1 MASLFLSYS
10 SRDRSAA
17 ARIRDRLAAEGFAAL
32 YLDFDPDQ
40 GTPAGRSWERELY
53 AQLRKTDAL
62 IFLASAASVAS
73 RWCFAELSL
82 ARSLGKPVFP
92 LRLED
97 GAHLPL
103 LDDVQWVNLD
113 DGDEAFTRLLKGLR
127 RAGFDPTD
135 AFAWDSL
142 RPPYPGLEPF
152 APEDAAVFFGREREI
167 DRLLALLQPTLQR
180 SSGRFVAIVGPSGSG
195 KSSLLHAGLL
205 PRLQRLEQRWLLIPA
220 IVPGARPTD
229 ALAHGLARSLG
240 AHDCERS
247 AAEVK
252 ASLEHGAPA
261 LVELAHELARLS
273 GNRPSVL
280 VVVDQAEELLTRSGV
295 NEQKAF
301 LDLLRGALQDQSPL
315 WVVATMRSEFLSG
328 RPERAGLAEV
338 VDDSLVVEPLSRARL
353 PEVIHRPAQRAGLD
367 FAPGLAERMVD
378 ETTGGDALPLLAY
391 TLRELYQR
399 AGKDG
404 IVDVADYEAVGGV
417 IGALQRRADRV
428 LDDLTRRDRGEL
440 VLPTLMKLAAV
451 EGEREPTRRR
461 LAHRELDAEEQGVV
475 EAFVDARLL
484 TSATSDDGDTTVEV
498 AHEALLR
505 RWPPLRQAIE
515 DARSWLQMRS
525 ELERL
530 ASDWDHAGREESY
543 LLRGGRLDAIDEW
556 AEEHSGE
563 LTPEQREFLA
573 ASRRLASRELD
584 DARRSTRRL
593 RVLAAGLAA
602 LLLVALVAGGLALHS
617 NRRAEAQ
624 TRLALSRQ
632 LGAQADRLVGGRP
645 DTAVLAGLQSLS
657 LARDEPTP
665 QVPAGLISGLARLTH
680 RSRLLTGHT
689 DQVHEVA
696 FSGDGRLLA
705 SAGWDGTIRFWDGRS
720 GRPRGR
726 PLRARQGR
734 LTSIAFSPD
743 DRWIASGARD
753 GTLRLWD
760 VRSGR
765 PHGEPLLGHKN
776 AVNAVVFSPDGRL
789 LASASDDGTARLW
802 DVPSGRPRGKP
813 LTGHAEEVQ
822 DLEFSPDGEL
832 LATAGVDNTV
842 RLWDGASGRQRG
854 KPLRGHG
861 NDVWG
866 LAFSPDA
873 SQLAS
878 ASADKTVRVWD
889 LPSGR
894 PHGQR
899 LKGHGDAAW
908 DAAFSPDGKLLATA
922 SADRTVRL
930 WEVATGRAF
939 DQPLRGHTNT
949 VKDVEFSP
957 DGKRLASA
965 GWDGTVR
972 LWNVAETASI
982 SHPLTGHTEAV
993 LAVRSSPDGKLLAS
1007 AGVDKTVRLWDLPSG
1022 RPHGLPLTGHSDEV
1036 NALAFSPDGGL
1047 LASASSDR
1055 TVRLWDVPSGQPHGP
1070 PVRAHRTAV
1079 YGVAFSP
1086 NGRLLAS
1093 ASTDK
1098 TARLWIVASGRP
1110 HGPPLT
1116 APQLRRPSSS
1126 RRHTEVVNQVA
1137 FSPDGKLL
1145 ATASGDQTLRLW
1157 DVDSG
1162 RPLGRPLRGHKDE
1175 VLGVN
1180 FNRRGDLLA
1189 SASADGTARLWDVPS
1204 GRPSGGP
1211 LSGHSDAVW
1220 DVAFSPDGD
1229 LLATGSADGTARL
1242 WDVGSHQPQGYPL
1255 SGHVGGLYSLT
1266 FTRDGQGL
1274 ATAGEDQTVRL
1285 WKPTFASWLSYGCRL
1300 VNRNL
1305 STSEWNDL
1313 APDLP
1318 YERTC
1323 PDAPG
1328 GSGAPS
1334 DAPAADY

>member
-10 SRDRSAA
+10 SRDRPAA

-32 YLDFDPDQ
+32 YIDFDPDQ

-62 IFLASAASVAS
+62 IFLASAASVDS

-103 LDDVQWVNLD
+103 LDDVQWVSLAE
-113 DGDEAFTRLLKGLR
+113 GDRALNRLLTGLR
-127 RAGFDPTD
+127 RAGLDP
-135 AFAWDSL
+135 ADSFTWNPH

-152 APEDAAVFFGREREI
+152 APDDAAVFFGREDEI
-167 DRLLALLQPTLQR
+167 DHLLELLQPTLQR
-180 SSGRFVAIVGPSGSG
+180 SRGRFVAIVGPSGSG

-205 PRLQRLEQRWLLIPA
+205 PRLQRLEQRWLLIPS
-220 IVPGARPTD
+220 IVPGPRPTD
-229 ALAHGLARSLG
+229 ALAHSLARSL
-240 AHDCERS
+240 AAYDCERS
-247 AAEVK
+247 ASEVK
-252 ASLEHGAPA
+252 ELLRRGAPA
-261 LVELAHELARLS
+261 LLDLTQELAQLS
-273 GNRPSVL
+273 GDRPSVL
-280 VVVDQAEELLTRSGV
+280 VVVDQAEELVTRSGAG
-295 NEQKAF
+295 EQRAF
-301 LDLLRGALQDQSPL
+301 LDLLRGALQDHSPL
-315 WVVATMRSEFLSG
+315 WAVATMRSEFLSG

-338 VDDSLVVEPLSRARL
+338 VDDFLVVEPLSRFRL
-353 PEVIHRPAQRAGLD
+353 PEVIKRPGQRAGLD
-367 FAPGLAERMVD
+367 FAPGLAERMVE

-399 AGKDG
+399 AGPDG
-404 IVDVADYEAVGGV
+404 IVEVADYEAVGGV

-428 LDDLTRRDRGEL
+428 LDDLTRRDRREL
-440 VLPTLMKLAAV
+440 VLPTLMKLTAV
-451 EGEREPTRRR
+451 EGDREPTRRR
-461 LAHRELDAEEQGVV
+461 LAQREFDAEERGVV

-505 RWPPLRQAIE
+505 QWPPLRQAIE

-530 ASDWDHAGREESY
+530 ASDWDQAEREESY
-543 LLRGGRLDAIDEW
+543 LLRGGRLHAIDEW
-556 AEEHSGE
+556 AEQHSGE

-584 DARRSTRRL
+584 DARRLTRRL

-602 LLLVALVAGGLALHS
+602 LLLVALVAGGLALQS
-617 NRRAEAQ
+617 NRRAESQA
-624 TRLALSRQ
+624 RLALSRQ
-632 LGAQADRLVGGRP
+632 LGAQADRVVGGRP
-645 DTAVLAGLQSLS
+645 DMAVLAGLQSLS
-657 LARDEPTP
+657 LARDESTP
-665 QVPAGLISGLARLTH
+665 QVPAGLITGLARLTH
-680 RSRLLTGHT
+680 PSWLLTGHT

-696 FSGDGRLLA
+696 FSGDGKLLA
-705 SAGWDGTIRFWDGRS
+705 SAGWDGTIRFWDVSAGRL
-720 GRPRGR
+720 RGR
-726 PLRARQGR
+726 PLRAGQGR

-743 DRWIASGARD
+743 DSLLASGGRD
-753 GTLRLWD
+753 GTLRLWK
-760 VRSGR
+760 VPSGR
-765 PHGEPLLGHKN
+765 AHGEPLVGHKN

-789 LASASDDGTARLW
+789 LASAADDRTARLW
-802 DVPSGRPRGKP
+802 DVPSGRPHGKP

-842 RLWDGASGRQRG
+842 RLWDAASGKQRG

-873 SQLAS
+873 TLLAT
-878 ASADKTVRVWD
+878 ASVDKTVRLWD

-894 PHGQR
+894 PHGQP
-899 LKGHGDAAW
+899 LKGHGDAVW
-908 DAAFSPDGKLLATA
+908 EAAFSPDGKLLATA

-965 GWDGTVR
+965 SWDGTVR
-972 LWNVAETASI
+972 LWTVAETTSI

-1022 RPHGLPLTGHSDEV
+1022 RPHGGPLTGHSNEV

-1047 LASASSDR
+1047 LASASSDG
-1055 TVRLWDVPSGQPHGP
+1055 TVRLWEVPSGQPHGP
-1070 PVRAHRTAV
+1070 PLRAHRRAV

-1086 NGRLLAS
+1086 DGRLLAS

-1098 TARLWIVASGRP
+1098 TARLWVVASGRA
-1110 HGPPLT
+1110 HGPPLE
-1116 APQLRRPSSS
+1116 APQLRFPSSS
-1126 RRHTEVVNQVA
+1126 RRHAEVVNQVA

-1162 RPLGRPLRGHKDE
+1162 RPHGRPLRGHKDE

-1180 FNRRGDLLA
+1180 FNRSGDLLA

-1204 GRPSGGP
+1204 GRPSGKP
-1211 LSGHSDAVW
+1211 LGGHAGAVW

-1229 LLATGSADGTARL
+1229 LLATASADGTARL
-1242 WDVGSHQPQGYPL
+1242 WDVRSQEARGYPL
-1255 SGHVGGLYSLT
+1255 SGHTGELYSLT
-1266 FTRDGQGL
+1266 FTRDGRRL

-1285 WKPTFASWLSYGCRL
+1285 WKPSYAAWLSYGCRL

-1305 STSEWNDL
+1305 SMSEWNDL

-1323 PDAPG
+1323 PEAPA
-1328 GSGAPS
+1328 GSGAPA